1 MTGKKVHVAHLEMSV
16 SEPFVGPPYELPIA
30 PLAGTTIDHWA
41 DAVDG
46 AAEPSLV
53 IDGRAEIAAMSPAAC
68 RMFGFEDPQAAAGLC
83 LRDAVLPLVDF
94 TAAAS
99 PLPDTELSKMPSI
112 QALLSER
119 LARGLLR
126 VRLGDKIS
134 TIDAVATPLFEGE
147 HAVGSLTFFCSV

>member
-1 MTGKKVHVAHLEMSV
+1 MSV
-16 SEPFVGPPYELPIA
+16 SEQFVGPPYELAIG
-30 PLAGTTIDHWA
+30 PLAGRTIDNWA

-53 IDGRAEIAAMSPAAC
+53 IDGRAVIAAVSPTAC
-68 RMFGFEDPQAAAGLC
+68 ELFGLADPETASGLC
-83 LRDAVLPLVDF
+83 LHDAVLPLVDF

-126 VRLGDKIS
+126 VRLGDEIL
-134 TIDAVATPLFEGE
+134 TIDAVATPLLENG
-147 HAVGSLTFFCSV
+147 HVVGSLTFFCSV